1 MRDKPPGNAIQLGSR
16 PLCDLIR
23 PMYHPLSLFVGL
35 RYTRSRRRNH
45 FISFISLISTLGIA
59 LGVVVLI
66 TVLSVM
72 NGFHKEV
79 RERILGM
86 ASHGDVQAL
95 DGRMSDWQE
104 AMRLA
109 REHPRVLGAAPYIEG
124 QAMLSHRREVTGA
137 IVRGVDPAL
146 ESEVVEVGKH
156 MLTGSLSDLEPGK
169 FRIILGRELAN
180 VLGATVG
187 DKVTVIVPQITVTV
201 AGSLPRLKRFT
212 VSGLFEVG
220 MGEYDRGV
228 AMVNIRDAAVLQQ
241 LGEAV
246 TGVRLRIDDVWM
258 AQQVGFELANSLK
271 GRYRVLNWTDY
282 HRNFFAALKME
293 KRMMGLLL
301 FFIVVIAAFNIVSTL
316 VMMVVDKQSDI
327 AILKTFG
334 ASPGQIMRIFIV
346 QGATLGAI
354 GTLVGIVA
362 GLGLALNIESAVA
375 AVEQAF
381 GIRFIDPSIYYIAKL
396 PSDVQAM
403 DVALVGVGSFLLSL
417 LMTLAPAWRAYRT
430 QPAEALRYE

>member
-1 MRDKPPGNAIQLGSR
+1 
-16 PLCDLIR
+16 
-23 PMYHPLSLFVGL
+23 MYHPLSLFVGL

-45 FISFISLISTLGIA
+45 FISFISLISTIGIA
-59 LGVVVLI
+59 LGVIVLI

-86 ASHGDVQAL
+86 ASHGDIQAL
-95 DGRMSDWQE
+95 NGRMTDWQA
-104 AMRLA
+104 AMDRA
-109 REHPRVLGAAPYIEG
+109 RQHPEVLGAAPYVEG
-124 QAMLSHRREVTGA
+124 QAMLSHRRDVTGA
-137 IVRGVDPAL
+137 LIRGVDPRRETEVVDVASHMTAGTLDDL
-146 ESEVVEVGKH
+146 ESGA
-156 MLTGSLSDLEPGK
+156 
-169 FRIILGRELAN
+169 FRVILGKELAQ
-180 VLGATVG
+180 VLGVGVG

-201 AGSLPRLKRFT
+201 VGSVPRLKRFT

-228 AMVNIRDAAVLQQ
+228 AIMHIDDAAKLQK
-241 LGEAV
+241 LDNAV
-246 TGVRLRIDDVWM
+246 TGVRLRITDVWE
-258 AQQVGFELANSLK
+258 ARRVAVELAESLQ

-334 ASPGQIMRIFIV
+334 ASPAQVMRIFIV

-354 GTLVGIVA
+354 GTLIGVIG
-362 GLGLALNIESAVA
+362 GLALALNIEAAVA
-375 AVEQAF
+375 AVESAF
-381 GIRFIDPSIYYIAKL
+381 GLQFIDPSIYYIAKL
-396 PSDVQAM
+396 PSDVQTS
-403 DVALVGVGSFLLSL
+403 DVVMIGVGSFLLSL
-417 LMTLAPAWRAYRT
+417 LMTLPPAWRAFRT

>member
-1 MRDKPPGNAIQLGSR
+1 
-16 PLCDLIR
+16 
-23 PMYHPLSLFVGL
+23 MYHPLSIFVGL

-45 FISFISLISTLGIA
+45 FISFISMISTIGIA
-59 LGVVVLI
+59 LGVIVLI

-86 ASHGDVQAL
+86 ASHGDIQAL
-95 DGRMSDWQE
+95 DGRMETWPE
-104 AMRLA
+104 AMTLA
-109 REHPRVLGAAPYIEG
+109 RRHPDVLAAAPYIEG
-124 QAMLSHRREVTGA
+124 QAMLSHQRDVTGA
-137 IVRGVDPAL
+137 VVRGVDPAL
-146 ESEVVEVGKH
+146 EPEVVDVARH
-156 MLTGSLSDLEPGK
+156 MIAGGLDDLAPGA
-169 FRIILGRELAN
+169 FNVILGKELAA
-180 VLGATVG
+180 VLGVTIG
-187 DKVTVIVPQITVTV
+187 DKVTVIVPKITTTV
-201 AGSLPRLKRFT
+201 IGSVPRLKRFT
-212 VSGLFEVG
+212 VTGLFEVG

-228 AMVNIRDAAVLQQ
+228 ALVHIADAALLQQ
-241 LGEAV
+241 LGDAV
-246 TGVRLRIDDVWM
+246 SGVRLRITDVWE
-258 AQQVGFELANSLK
+258 ARRVAFELAESLE

-334 ASPGQIMRIFIV
+334 ASPGQVMRIFIV

-354 GTLVGIVA
+354 GTLVGVVL
-362 GLGLALNIESAVA
+362 GLLLALNVESVVA
-375 AVEQAF
+375 AVERLF
-381 GIRFIDPSIYYIAKL
+381 GLQFIDPSIYYIAKL
-396 PSDVQAM
+396 PSDVQIT
-403 DVALVGVGSFLLSL
+403 DVLMIGVGSFLLSL
-417 LMTLAPAWRAYRT
+417 LMTLPPAWRAYRT

>member
-1 MRDKPPGNAIQLGSR
+1 
-16 PLCDLIR
+16 
-23 PMYHPLSLFVGL
+23 MYHPLSLFVGL

-95 DGRMSDWQE
+95 DGRMTDWKD
-104 AMRLA
+104 AMQQA
-109 REHPRVLGAAPYIEG
+109 RRNPRVLGAAPYIEG
-124 QAMLSHRREVTGA
+124 QAMLSHQREVTGA
-137 IVRGVDPAL
+137 IVRGIDPAL
-146 ESEVVEVGKH
+146 EPEVVDVGKH
-156 MLTGSLSDLEPGK
+156 MVAGKLSDLEPGE
-169 FRIILGRELAN
+169 FRIILGRELAE

-201 AGSLPRLKRFT
+201 AGSIPRLKRFT

-228 AMVNIRDAAVLQQ
+228 AIVHINDAAVLQQ
-241 LGEAV
+241 LGDAV
-246 TGVRLRIDDVWM
+246 TGVRLRIDDVWQ
-258 AQQVGFELANSLK
+258 AREVAFELAESLH

-334 ASPGQIMRIFIV
+334 ASPGQVMRIFIV
-346 QGATLGAI
+346 QGATLGAF
-354 GTLVGIVA
+354 GTLVGVVV
-362 GLGLALNIESAVA
+362 GLALALNIESAVA
-375 AVEQAF
+375 AVEQLF
-381 GIRFIDPSIYYIAKL
+381 GVRFIDPSIYYIAKL
-396 PSDVQAM
+396 PSDVQAADIAM
-403 DVALVGVGSFLLSL
+403 VGIGSFLLSL

>member
-1 MRDKPPGNAIQLGSR
+1 MF
-16 PLCDLIR
+16 
-23 PMYHPLSLFVGL
+23 HPLALFIGL

-86 ASHGDVQAL
+86 ASHGDIQAL
-95 DGRMSDWQE
+95 DGRMYDWPQ
-104 AMRLA
+104 AMELA
-109 REHPRVLGAAPYIEG
+109 RTHPRVLGAAPYIEG

-137 IVRGVDPAL
+137 LVRGIDPVL
-146 ESEVVEVGKH
+146 EPEVVDVAAH
-156 MLTGSLSDLEPGK
+156 MQAGALSDLQAGG
-169 FRIILGRELAN
+169 FGIILGRELAQ

-187 DKVTVIVPQITVTV
+187 DKVTVIVPQVTVTV
-201 AGSLPRLKRFT
+201 AGSMPRLKRFT
-212 VSGLFEVG
+212 VVGLFEVG

-228 AMVNIRDAAVLQQ
+228 AMIHRDDAAVLLQ

-246 TGVRLRIDDVWM
+246 TGVRVRIDDVWM
-258 AQQVGFELANSLK
+258 AREVAFELAESMS
-271 GRYRVLNWTDY
+271 GRYRILNWTDY

-334 ASPGQIMRIFIV
+334 ASPGQVMRIFIV
-346 QGATLGAI
+346 QGATLGLI
-354 GTLVGIVA
+354 GTLIGVVA
-362 GLGLALNIESAVA
+362 GVALALNVEAAVA
-375 AVEQAF
+375 AVEQAL

-396 PSDVQAM
+396 PSDVQLP
-403 DVALVGVGSFLLSL
+403 DVLLVGFGSFLLSL
-417 LMTLAPAWRAYRT
+417 LMTLPPAWRAYRT

>member
-1 MRDKPPGNAIQLGSR
+1 
-16 PLCDLIR
+16 
-23 PMYHPLSLFVGL
+23 MYHPLSLFVGL

-45 FISFISLISTLGIA
+45 FISFISLISTVGIA

-95 DGRMSDWQE
+95 DGQMHDWKE
-104 AMRLA
+104 AMGLA
-109 REHPRVLGAAPYIEG
+109 RQHPRVLAAAPYVEG
-124 QAMLSHRREVTGA
+124 QAMLSHGREVTGA
-137 IVRGVDPAL
+137 IVRGVDPAF
-146 ESEVVEVGKH
+146 EPQVVDVAEH
-156 MLTGSLSDLEPGK
+156 MVAGSLADLEPGT
-169 FRIILGRELAN
+169 FRIVLGRELAQA
-180 VLGATVG
+180 LGVGVG

-201 AGSLPRLKRFT
+201 AGSMPRLKRFT
-212 VSGLFEVG
+212 VSGVFEVG

-228 AMVNIRDAAVLQQ
+228 AMVNIRDAALLQQ
-241 LGEAV
+241 LGDAV
-246 TGVRLRIDDVWM
+246 SGVRLRIDDVWM
-258 AQQVGFELANSLK
+258 ARQVSFELAEALQ
-271 GRYRVLNWTDY
+271 GRYRVLNWTDF

-327 AILKTFG
+327 AILKTVG
-334 ASPGQIMRIFIV
+334 ASPGQVMRIFIV

-354 GTLVGIVA
+354 GTLIGVCA
-362 GLGLALNIESAVA
+362 GLALALNIESVVA
-375 AVEQAF
+375 AVERTF
-381 GIRFIDPSIYYIAKL
+381 GVQFIDPSIYYIAKL
-396 PSDVQAM
+396 PSDVQAG
-403 DVALVGVGSFLLSL
+403 DVLLVGVGSFLLSL

>member
-1 MRDKPPGNAIQLGSR
+1 
-16 PLCDLIR
+16 
-23 PMYHPLSLFVGL
+23 MYHPLSLFVGL

-45 FISFISLISTLGIA
+45 FISFISLISTVGIA

-95 DGRMSDWQE
+95 DGQMHDWKE
-104 AMRLA
+104 AMSLA
-109 REHPRVLGAAPYIEG
+109 RQHPRVLAAAPYVEG
-124 QAMLSHRREVTGA
+124 QAMLSHGREVTGA
-137 IVRGVDPAL
+137 IVRGVDPAY
-146 ESEVVEVGKH
+146 EPEVVDVAEH
-156 MLTGSLSDLEPGK
+156 MVAGSLSDLQPGT
-169 FRIILGRELAN
+169 FRIVLGRELAQA
-180 VLGATVG
+180 LGVGVG

-201 AGSLPRLKRFT
+201 AGSMPRLKRFT
-212 VSGLFEVG
+212 VSGVFEVG

-241 LGEAV
+241 LGDAV
-246 TGVRLRIDDVWM
+246 SGVRLRIDDVWM
-258 AQQVGFELANSLK
+258 ARQVSFELAEALQ
-271 GRYRVLNWTDY
+271 GRYRVLNWTDF

-334 ASPGQIMRIFIV
+334 ASPGLVMRIFIV

-354 GTLVGIVA
+354 GTLIGVFA
-362 GLGLALNIESAVA
+362 GLALALNIESVVA
-375 AVEQAF
+375 AVERAF
-381 GIRFIDPSIYYIAKL
+381 GVQFIDPSIYYIAKL
-396 PSDVQAM
+396 PSDVQAG
-403 DVALVGVGSFLLSL
+403 DVLLVGVGSFLLSL

>member
-1 MRDKPPGNAIQLGSR
+1 
-16 PLCDLIR
+16 
-23 PMYHPLSLFVGL
+23 MYRPLSLFVGL

-86 ASHGDVQAL
+86 ASHGDVRAL
-95 DGRMSDWQE
+95 DGRMRDWEE
-104 AMRLA
+104 AMVLA
-109 REHPRVLGAAPYIEG
+109 SRHPRVIGAAPYIEG

-137 IVRGVDPAL
+137 LIRGVDPAL
-146 ESEVVEVGKH
+146 ESAVVDVAAH
-156 MLTGSLSDLEPGK
+156 MIAGDLSDLEAGK
-169 FRIILGRELAN
+169 FRIVLGRELAQ
-180 VLGATVG
+180 VLGVTLG
-187 DKVTVIVPQITVTV
+187 DKVTVIVPQVTVTV
-201 AGSLPRLKRFT
+201 AGSMPRLKRFT
-212 VSGLFEVG
+212 VAGLFEVG

-228 AMVNIRDAAVLQQ
+228 AIVHIKDAAVLQQ
-241 LGEAV
+241 LGDAV
-246 TGVRLRIDDVWM
+246 TGVRLRLDDVWQ
-258 AQQVGFELANSLK
+258 ARQVAFELAESLR

-334 ASPGQIMRIFIV
+334 ASPGQVMRIFIV

-354 GTLVGIVA
+354 GTAIGIIG
-362 GLGLALNIESAVA
+362 GLALALNIESAVA

-381 GIRFIDPSIYYIAKL
+381 GIQFIDPSIYYIAKL
-396 PSDVQAM
+396 PSDVQLL
-403 DVALVGVGSFLLSL
+403 DVLMVGIGSFLLSL

>member
-1 MRDKPPGNAIQLGSR
+1 
-16 PLCDLIR
+16 
-23 PMYHPLSLFVGL
+23 MYHPLSLFVGL

-95 DGRMSDWQE
+95 DGRMTDWRQ
-104 AMRLA
+104 AMDQA

-137 IVRGVDPAL
+137 IVRGVDPEF
-146 ESEVVEVGKH
+146 ESQVVDVAEH
-156 MLTGSLSDLEPGK
+156 MVSGSLSDLQAGE

-180 VLGATVG
+180 VLGVAVG

-201 AGSLPRLKRFT
+201 AGSMPRLKRFT
-212 VSGLFEVG
+212 VSGIFEVG

-228 AMVNIRDAAVLQQ
+228 AMVNIRDAALLQQ
-241 LGEAV
+241 LDDAV
-246 TGVRLRIDDVWM
+246 TGVRLRLDDVWM
-258 AQQVGFELANSLK
+258 ARQVSFELAESLK

-334 ASPGQIMRIFIV
+334 ASPGQVMRIFIV

-354 GTLVGIVA
+354 GTLVGVVA
-362 GLGLALNIESAVA
+362 GLALALNIESVVA
-375 AVEQAF
+375 AVEQVF
-381 GIRFIDPSIYYIAKL
+381 GIQFIDPSIYYIAKL
-396 PSDVQAM
+396 PSDVQIG
-403 DVALVGVGSFLLSL
+403 DVVLVGIGSFMLSL

>member
-1 MRDKPPGNAIQLGSR
+1 
-16 PLCDLIR
+16 
-23 PMYHPLSLFVGL
+23 MYHPLAFFVGL

-59 LGVVVLI
+59 LGVIVLI

-72 NGFHKEV
+72 NGFHEEV

-86 ASHGDVQAL
+86 ASHGDVRAVN
-95 DGRMSDWQE
+95 GRMSDWQQ
-104 AMRLA
+104 AMTLA
-109 REHPRVLGAAPYIEG
+109 RRHPRVIGAAPYVEG

-137 IVRGVDPAL
+137 VYRGVDPAL
-146 ESEVVEVGKH
+146 EGEVVDVGAH
-156 MLTGSLSDLEPGK
+156 MQVGSLADLRAGAYN
-169 FRIILGRELAN
+169 IVLGRELAA
-180 VLGATVG
+180 VLGVGVG
-187 DKVTVIVPQITVTV
+187 DKVTVIVPQVTVTV
-201 AGSLPRLKRFT
+201 AGSVPRLKRFT
-212 VSGLFEVG
+212 VSGIFEVG

-228 AMVNIRDAAVLQQ
+228 AIMHIRDAAVLQR
-241 LGEAV
+241 LDDAV
-246 TGVRLRIDDVWM
+246 TGVRLRIDDVWQ
-258 AQQVGFELANSLK
+258 ARQVSLELAESLD

-334 ASPGQIMRIFIV
+334 ASPAQVMRIFIV
-346 QGATLGAI
+346 QGATLGAL
-354 GTLVGIVA
+354 GTLVGVV
-362 GLGLALNIESAVA
+362 LGVMLALNVESAVA
-375 AVEQAF
+375 AVERAF

-396 PSDVQAM
+396 PSDVQAL
-403 DVALVGVGSFLLSL
+403 DVAMVGVGSFLLSL
-417 LMTLAPAWRAYRT
+417 LMTLPPAWRAYRT

>member
-1 MRDKPPGNAIQLGSR
+1 
-16 PLCDLIR
+16 
-23 PMYHPLSLFVGL
+23 MYHPLSLFVGL

-45 FISFISLISTLGIA
+45 FISFISLISTVGIA

-86 ASHGDVQAL
+86 ASHGDVQAF
-95 DGRMSDWQE
+95 DGRMTDWQD
-104 AMRLA
+104 AIRLA
-109 REHPRVLGAAPYIEG
+109 SVHPRVLGAAPYIEG

-146 ESEVVEVGKH
+146 EPEVVDVASH
-156 MLTGSLSDLEPGK
+156 MVTGALSDLEAGE
-169 FRIILGRELAN
+169 FRIVLGRELAN
-180 VLGATVG
+180 VLKASVG

-201 AGSLPRLKRFT
+201 AGSMPRLKRFT

-228 AMVNIRDAAVLQQ
+228 AIVHIADAAVLQQ
-241 LGEAV
+241 LGDAV
-246 TGVRLRIDDVWM
+246 TGVRLRLDDVWE
-258 AQQVGFELANSLK
+258 AREVAFELAESLQ

-334 ASPGQIMRIFIV
+334 ASPGQVMRIFIV

-354 GTLVGIVA
+354 GTLVGIIA
-362 GLGLALNIESAVA
+362 GLALALNIESAVA
-375 AVEQAF
+375 AVEQLF
-381 GIRFIDPSIYYIAKL
+381 GVRFIDPSVYYIAKL
-396 PSDVQAM
+396 PSDVQMA
-403 DVALVGVGSFLLSL
+403 DVVLVGVGSFLLSL

>member
-1 MRDKPPGNAIQLGSR
+1 
-16 PLCDLIR
+16 
-23 PMYHPLSLFVGL
+23 MYRPLSLFVGL

-86 ASHGDVQAL
+86 ASHGDVRAL
-95 DGRMSDWQE
+95 DGRMRDWEE
-104 AMRLA
+104 AMVLA
-109 REHPRVLGAAPYIEG
+109 SRHPRVIGAAPYVEG
-124 QAMLSHRREVTGA
+124 QAMLSHQREVTGA
-137 IVRGVDPAL
+137 VIRGVDPAL
-146 ESEVVEVGKH
+146 ESAVVDVGAH
-156 MLTGSLSDLEPGK
+156 MIAGELSDLEAGK
-169 FRIILGRELAN
+169 FRVILGRELAQ
-180 VLGATVG
+180 VLGVALG
-187 DKVTVIVPQITVTV
+187 DKVTVIVPQVTVTV
-201 AGSLPRLKRFT
+201 AGSMPRLKRFT
-212 VSGLFEVG
+212 VVGLFEVG

-228 AMVNIRDAAVLQQ
+228 AIVHIKDAAVLQQ
-241 LGEAV
+241 LGDAV
-246 TGVRLRIDDVWM
+246 TGVRLRLDDVWQ
-258 AQQVGFELANSLK
+258 ARRVAFELAESLQ

-334 ASPGQIMRIFIV
+334 ASPGQVMRIFIV

-354 GTLVGIVA
+354 GTAIGIVG
-362 GLGLALNIESAVA
+362 GLALALNIESAVA

-381 GIRFIDPSIYYIAKL
+381 GIQFIDPSIYYIAKL
-396 PSDVQAM
+396 PSDVQLI
-403 DVALVGVGSFLLSL
+403 DVAMVGIGSFLLSL

>member
-1 MRDKPPGNAIQLGSR
+1 
-16 PLCDLIR
+16 
-23 PMYHPLSLFVGL
+23 MYRPLSLFVGL

-86 ASHGDVQAL
+86 ASHGDVRAL
-95 DGRMSDWQE
+95 DGRMHDWQD
-104 AMRLA
+104 AMVLA
-109 REHPRVLGAAPYIEG
+109 SRHPRVIGAAPYVEG
-124 QAMLSHRREVTGA
+124 QAMLSHQREVTGA
-137 IVRGVDPAL
+137 VIRGVDPAL
-146 ESEVVEVGKH
+146 ESAVVDVAAH
-156 MLTGSLSDLEPGK
+156 MIAGELSDLEAGK
-169 FRIILGRELAN
+169 FRIVLGRELAQ
-180 VLGATVG
+180 VLGVRVG

-201 AGSLPRLKRFT
+201 AGSMPRLKRFT
-212 VSGLFEVG
+212 VAGLFEVG

-228 AMVNIRDAAVLQQ
+228 AIVHIRDAAVLQQ

-246 TGVRLRIDDVWM
+246 TGVRLRLDDVWQ
-258 AQQVGFELANSLK
+258 ARRVAFELAESLQ

-334 ASPGQIMRIFIV
+334 ASPGQVMRIFIV

-354 GTLVGIVA
+354 GTAIGIVG
-362 GLGLALNIESAVA
+362 GLALALNIESAVA

-381 GIRFIDPSIYYIAKL
+381 GIQFIDPSIYYIAKL
-396 PSDVQAM
+396 PSDVQPL
-403 DVALVGVGSFLLSL
+403 DVSMVGIGSFLLSL

>member
-1 MRDKPPGNAIQLGSR
+1 
-16 PLCDLIR
+16 
-23 PMYHPLSLFVGL
+23 MYHPLSLFVGL

-95 DGRMSDWQE
+95 DGRMQDWQE

-109 REHPRVLGAAPYIEG
+109 REHPRVRGTAPYIEG

-137 IVRGVDPAL
+137 IVRGIDPAQ
-146 ESEVVEVGKH
+146 EPDVVEVGKH
-156 MLTGSLSDLEPGK
+156 MLKGSLSDLEPGE

-180 VLGATVG
+180 VLGVTIG

-228 AMVNIRDAAVLQQ
+228 AMVNIQDAALLQQ

-246 TGVRLRIDDVWM
+246 TGVRLRLDDVWM
-258 AQQVGFELANSLK
+258 ARQVSFELAESMQ

-346 QGATLGAI
+346 QGAVLGAI
-354 GTLVGIVA
+354 GTLVGIAA

-375 AVEQAF
+375 AVERAF
-381 GIRFIDPSIYYIAKL
+381 GIQFIDPSIYYIAKL

-403 DVALVGVGSFLLSL
+403 DVLLVGVGSFLLSL

>member
-1 MRDKPPGNAIQLGSR
+1 
-16 PLCDLIR
+16 
-23 PMYHPLSLFVGL
+23 MYRPLSLFVGL

-86 ASHGDVQAL
+86 ASHGDVRAL
-95 DGRMSDWQE
+95 DGRMRDWEE
-104 AMRLA
+104 AMVLA
-109 REHPRVLGAAPYIEG
+109 SRHPRVIGAAPYVEG
-124 QAMLSHRREVTGA
+124 QAMLSHQREVTGA
-137 IVRGVDPAL
+137 VIRGVDPAL
-146 ESEVVEVGKH
+146 ESAVVDVGAH
-156 MLTGSLSDLEPGK
+156 MIAGELSDLEAGK
-169 FRIILGRELAN
+169 FRVILGRELAQ
-180 VLGATVG
+180 VLGVALG
-187 DKVTVIVPQITVTV
+187 DKVTVIVPQVTVTV
-201 AGSLPRLKRFT
+201 AGSMPRLKRFT
-212 VSGLFEVG
+212 VAGLFEVG

-228 AMVNIRDAAVLQQ
+228 AIVHIKDAAVLQQ
-241 LGEAV
+241 LGDAV
-246 TGVRLRIDDVWM
+246 TGVRLRLDDVWQ
-258 AQQVGFELANSLK
+258 ARRVAFELAESLQ

-334 ASPGQIMRIFIV
+334 ASPGQVMRIFIV

-354 GTLVGIVA
+354 GTAIGIVG
-362 GLGLALNIESAVA
+362 GLALALNIESAVA

-381 GIRFIDPSIYYIAKL
+381 GIQFIDPSIYYIAKL
-396 PSDVQAM
+396 PSDVQLI
-403 DVALVGVGSFLLSL
+403 DVAMVGIGSFLLSL

>member
-1 MRDKPPGNAIQLGSR
+1 
-16 PLCDLIR
+16 
-23 PMYHPLSLFVGL
+23 MYHPLSLFVGL

-86 ASHGDVQAL
+86 ASHGDIKAL
-95 DGRMSDWQE
+95 DGRMQDWSA
-104 AMRLA
+104 AMDRA
-109 REHPRVLGAAPYIEG
+109 RQHPRVLGVAPYVEG
-124 QAMLSHRREVTGA
+124 QAMLSHGREVTGA
-137 IVRGVDPAL
+137 IVRGIDPAL
-146 ESEVVEVGKH
+146 EPEVVDVGDH
-156 MLTGSLSDLEPGK
+156 MVAGRLEDLSAGDY
-169 FRIILGRELAN
+169 RIILGRELADI
-180 VLGATVG
+180 LGVSIG
-187 DKVTVIVPQITVTV
+187 DKVTVVVPQITVTV
-201 AGSLPRLKRFT
+201 AGSLPRMKRFT

-228 AMVNIRDAAVLQQ
+228 GLVHRTDAAVLQR
-241 LGEAV
+241 LGDAV
-246 TGVRLRIDDVWM
+246 TGVRIRIDDVWQ
-258 AQQVGFELANSLK
+258 ARQVSFELAESMG
-271 GRYRVLNWTDY
+271 GRFRVLNWTDY

-334 ASPGQIMRIFIV
+334 ATPGQVMRIFIV

-354 GTLVGIVA
+354 GTSIGIIA
-362 GLGLALNIESAVA
+362 GLALALNIESVVG

-381 GIRFIDPSIYYIAKL
+381 GIQFIDPSIYYIAKL
-396 PSDVQAM
+396 PSDVQLT
-403 DVALVGVGSFLLSL
+403 DVMMVGLGSFLLSL
-417 LMTLAPAWRAYRT
+417 LMTLAPAWRAFRT

>member
-1 MRDKPPGNAIQLGSR
+1 
-16 PLCDLIR
+16 
-23 PMYHPLSLFVGL
+23 MYRPLSLFVGL

-86 ASHGDVQAL
+86 ASHGDVRAL
-95 DGRMSDWQE
+95 DGRMRDWE
-104 AMRLA
+104 DAMVLA
-109 REHPRVLGAAPYIEG
+109 SRHPRVIGAAPYVEG

-137 IVRGVDPAL
+137 VVRGVDPAL
-146 ESEVVEVGKH
+146 ESAVVDVAAH
-156 MLTGSLSDLEPGK
+156 MIAGELSDLEAGK
-169 FRIILGRELAN
+169 FRVILGRELAQ
-180 VLGATVG
+180 VLGVTLG

-201 AGSLPRLKRFT
+201 AGSMPRLKRFT
-212 VSGLFEVG
+212 VAGLFEVG

-228 AMVNIRDAAVLQQ
+228 AIVHIQDAAILQQ
-241 LGEAV
+241 LGDAV
-246 TGVRLRIDDVWM
+246 TGVRLRLDDVWQ
-258 AQQVGFELANSLK
+258 ARRVAFELAESLQ

-334 ASPGQIMRIFIV
+334 ASPGQVMRIFIV

-354 GTLVGIVA
+354 GTAIGIVG
-362 GLGLALNIESAVA
+362 GLALALNIESAVA

-381 GIRFIDPSIYYIAKL
+381 GIQFIDPSIYYIAKL
-396 PSDVQAM
+396 PSDVQLM
-403 DVALVGVGSFLLSL
+403 DVSMVGIGSFLLSL

>member
-1 MRDKPPGNAIQLGSR
+1 
-16 PLCDLIR
+16 
-23 PMYHPLSLFVGL
+23 MYRPLSLFVGL

-95 DGRMSDWQE
+95 DGRMRDWEE
-104 AMRLA
+104 AMVLA
-109 REHPRVLGAAPYIEG
+109 SRHPRVIGAAPYVEG

-137 IVRGVDPAL
+137 VIRGVDPAL
-146 ESEVVEVGKH
+146 ESAVVDVAAH
-156 MLTGSLSDLEPGK
+156 MIAGELSDLEAGK
-169 FRIILGRELAN
+169 FRVILGRELAQ
-180 VLGATVG
+180 VLGVTLG
-187 DKVTVIVPQITVTV
+187 DKVTVIVPQVTVTV
-201 AGSLPRLKRFT
+201 AGSMPRLKRFT
-212 VSGLFEVG
+212 VAGLFEVG

-228 AMVNIRDAAVLQQ
+228 AIVHIQDAAVLQQ
-241 LGEAV
+241 LGDAV
-246 TGVRLRIDDVWM
+246 TGVRLRLDDVWQ
-258 AQQVGFELANSLK
+258 ARRVAFELAESLH

-334 ASPGQIMRIFIV
+334 ASPGQVMRIFIV

-354 GTLVGIVA
+354 GTAIGIVG
-362 GLGLALNIESAVA
+362 GLALALNIESAVA

-381 GIRFIDPSIYYIAKL
+381 GIQFIDPSIYYIAKL
-396 PSDVQAM
+396 PSDVQLI
-403 DVALVGVGSFLLSL
+403 DVSMVGIGSFLLSL

>member
-1 MRDKPPGNAIQLGSR
+1 
-16 PLCDLIR
+16 
-23 PMYHPLSLFVGL
+23 MYHPLSLFVGL

-95 DGRMSDWQE
+95 DGRMTDWRE
-104 AMRLA
+104 AMAQA
-109 REHPRVLGAAPYIEG
+109 RRNPRVLGAAPYIEG

-137 IVRGVDPAL
+137 LIRGVDPAL
-146 ESEVVEVGKH
+146 ESEVVDVGAH
-156 MLTGSLSDLEPGK
+156 MVSGSLSDLQPGE
-169 FRIILGRELAN
+169 FRIILGRELAG
-180 VLGATVG
+180 VLGVNIG
-187 DKVTVIVPQITVTV
+187 DKVTVIVPQISVTV
-201 AGSLPRLKRFT
+201 AGSMPRLKRFT

-228 AMVNIRDAAVLQQ
+228 AIVHIKDAAVLQQ
-241 LGEAV
+241 LDNAV
-246 TGVRLRIDDVWM
+246 TGVRLRIDDVWQ
-258 AQQVGFELANSLK
+258 AREVALELAESLQ

-334 ASPGQIMRIFIV
+334 ASPGQVMRIFIV

-354 GTLVGIVA
+354 GTLIGVVA
-362 GLGLALNIESAVA
+362 GLALALNIEGAVA
-375 AVEQAF
+375 AVERTF
-381 GIRFIDPSIYYIAKL
+381 GVQFIDPSVYYIAKL
-396 PSDVQAM
+396 PSDVQWL
-403 DVALVGVGSFLLSL
+403 DVLLVGAGSFLLSL
-417 LMTLAPAWRAYRT
+417 LMTLPPAMRAYRT

>member
-1 MRDKPPGNAIQLGSR
+1 MF
-16 PLCDLIR
+16 
-23 PMYHPLSLFVGL
+23 HPLSLFVGL

-59 LGVVVLI
+59 LGVIVLI

-95 DGRMSDWQE
+95 DGRMEDWQE

-109 REHPRVLGAAPYIEG
+109 RGHSRVLGAAPYIEG
-124 QAMLSHRREVTGA
+124 QAMLSHQREVTGA
-137 IVRGVDPAL
+137 VVRGVDPAM
-146 ESEVVEVGKH
+146 ETEVVDVGAH
-156 MLTGSLSDLEPGK
+156 MVAGRLDDLKAGS
-169 FRIILGRELAN
+169 FNIILGRELAE
-180 VLGATVG
+180 VLGVSVG
-187 DKVTVIVPQITVTV
+187 DKVTVIVPQVTLTV
-201 AGSLPRLKRFT
+201 AGSMPRLKRFE

-228 AMVNIRDAAVLQQ
+228 AIIHIRDAAVLQQ
-241 LGEAV
+241 LGDAV
-246 TGVRLRIDDVWM
+246 SGVRLRIDDVWQ
-258 AQQVGFELANSLK
+258 AREVAFSLAEQLQ

-354 GTLVGIVA
+354 GTLVGVVL
-362 GLGLALNIESAVA
+362 GLALALNIETAVA

-381 GIRFIDPSIYYIAKL
+381 GVRFIDPGIYYIAKL
-396 PSDVQAM
+396 PSDVQWS
-403 DVALVGVGSFLLSL
+403 DVVLVGAGSFALSL
-417 LMTLAPAWRAYRT
+417 LMTLAPAWRAFRT

>member
-1 MRDKPPGNAIQLGSR
+1 MF
-16 PLCDLIR
+16 
-23 PMYHPLSLFVGL
+23 HPLSLFVGL

-59 LGVVVLI
+59 LGVIVLI

-86 ASHGDVQAL
+86 ASHGDIQAL
-95 DGRMSDWQE
+95 DGRMTDWE
-104 AMRLA
+104 DAMAQA
-109 REHPRVLGAAPYIEG
+109 RRHPRVLGAAPYVEG
-124 QAMLSHRREVTGA
+124 QAMLSHGREVAGA
-137 IVRGVDPAL
+137 VVRGIDPAL
-146 ESEVVEVGKH
+146 EPQVVDVGDH
-156 MLTGSLSDLEPGK
+156 LVAGRLDDLQAGA
-169 FRIILGRELAN
+169 FRIILGKELAN
-180 VLGATVG
+180 VLGVSVG
-187 DKVTVIVPQITVTV
+187 DKVTVVIPQITVTV
-201 AGSLPRLKRFT
+201 AGSLPRMKRFT
-212 VSGLFEVG
+212 VAGLFEVG

-228 AMVNIRDAAVLQQ
+228 ALVHRDDAALLQR
-241 LGEAV
+241 LGDAV
-246 TGVRLRIDDVWM
+246 SGVRIRIDDVWQ
-258 AQQVGFELANSLK
+258 ARLVSFELAQSLE
-271 GRYRVLNWTDY
+271 GQYRVLNWTDY

-334 ASPGQIMRIFIV
+334 ATPGQVMRIFIV

-354 GTLVGIVA
+354 GTLVGVVA
-362 GLGLALNIESAVA
+362 GLALALNIEAAVG

-396 PSDVQAM
+396 PSDVQTA
-403 DVALVGVGSFLLSL
+403 DVLLVGLGSFALSL

-430 QPAEALRYE
+430 QPADALRYE

>member
-1 MRDKPPGNAIQLGSR
+1 
-16 PLCDLIR
+16 
-23 PMYHPLSLFVGL
+23 MYHPLSLFVGL

-95 DGRMSDWQE
+95 DGRMLDWQQ
-104 AMRLA
+104 AMSLA
-109 REHPRVLGAAPYIEG
+109 REHPRVLGTAPYIEG

-137 IVRGVDPAL
+137 IVRGVDPAF
-146 ESEVVEVGKH
+146 EPQVVDVAEH
-156 MLTGSLSDLEPGK
+156 MVTGTLSDLQAGE

-180 VLGATVG
+180 ALGVAVG

-201 AGSLPRLKRFT
+201 AGSMPRLKRFT
-212 VSGLFEVG
+212 VSGIFEVG

-228 AMVNIRDAAVLQQ
+228 AMVNIRDAALLQQ

-258 AQQVGFELANSLK
+258 ARQVSFELAQAME

-334 ASPGQIMRIFIV
+334 ASPGQVMRIFIV

-354 GTLVGIVA
+354 GTLVGVAA
-362 GLGLALNIESAVA
+362 GLGLALNIEAAVA
-375 AVEQAF
+375 AVEQLF
-381 GIRFIDPSIYYIAKL
+381 GVQFIDPSIYYIAKL
-396 PSDVQAM
+396 PSDVQAA
-403 DVALVGVGSFLLSL
+403 DVFMVGVGSFVLSL

>member
-1 MRDKPPGNAIQLGSR
+1 MF
-16 PLCDLIR
+16 
-23 PMYHPLSLFVGL
+23 HPLALFVGL

-95 DGRMSDWQE
+95 DGRMADWPE

-109 REHPRVLGAAPYIEG
+109 RQNPRVIGAAPYIEG

-137 IVRGVDPAL
+137 LLRGVDPAL
-146 ESEVVEVGKH
+146 EPEVVDVASHMVVGA
-156 MLTGSLSDLEPGK
+156 LTDLVPGEY
-169 FRIILGRELAN
+169 RIILGRELAEA
-180 VLGATVG
+180 LGVSVG

-201 AGSLPRLKRFT
+201 AGSVPRLKRFT

-228 AMVNIRDAAVLQQ
+228 AIVHIRDAAVLQQ
-241 LGEAV
+241 LDDAV
-246 TGVRLRIDDVWM
+246 TGVRLRIDDVWQ
-258 AQQVGFELANSLK
+258 ARQVAFELAESLK
-271 GRYRVLNWTDY
+271 GRFRVLNWTDY

-293 KRMMGLLL
+293 KRMMGVLL

-334 ASPGQIMRIFIV
+334 ASPAQVMRIFIV

-354 GTLVGIVA
+354 GTLIGTLVGLA
-362 GLGLALNIESAVA
+362 LALNIESAVA
-375 AVEQAF
+375 AVEGAF
-381 GIRFIDPSIYYIAKL
+381 GVQFIDPSIYYIAKL
-396 PSDVQAM
+396 PSDVQWL
-403 DVALVGVGSFLLSL
+403 DVAMVGVGSFLLSL